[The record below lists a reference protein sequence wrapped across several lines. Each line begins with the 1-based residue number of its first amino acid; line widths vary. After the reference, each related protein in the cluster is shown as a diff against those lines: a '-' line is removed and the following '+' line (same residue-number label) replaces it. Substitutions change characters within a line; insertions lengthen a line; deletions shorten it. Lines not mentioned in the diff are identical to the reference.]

1 MFHVTF
7 LERIFQMKKFL
18 FIVLACAAL
27 SACHDTRYVF
37 TNQFPTQPSYSR
49 TQHYIWWGR
58 KSTIEPLQVC
68 GSMNNVAMIEEKENG
83 GQSWL
88 RYLTVGI
95 YSPVT
100 VNVYCKTPMTTSYRA
115 RQPQAN

>member
-1 MFHVTF
+1 
-7 LERIFQMKKFL
+7 MKKFL
-18 FIVLACAAL
+18 FIALACMAL

-68 GSMNNVAMIEEKENG
+68 GSMSNVAMIEEKENS

-88 RYLTVGI
+88 RYLTIGI